1 MTSQYSPAAHR
12 PTAEWIGRFAG
23 RTLNLSPHVSPLDAV
38 RRALEEFPASGN
50 LDPEETAEASVA
62 NDGELLS
69 GGVRGSVTLG
79 SPQRA
84 SQL

>member
-1 MTSQYSPAAHR
+1 MVSQYPSAAHR

-50 LDPEETAEASVA
+50 LDPEERAEALFA
-62 NDGELLS
+62 NEGETF
-69 GGVRGSVTLG
+69 GGSLRGGITL
-79 SPQRA
+79 A
-84 SQL
+84 SFS